1 MVLTGKVVDTH
12 ALLQTVWVGL
22 TAGVGLA
29 GAYGL
34 AMLGTYRAAD
44 AREDGRPAAMVL
56 YGVVGALGVL
66 IVAGGLGGGLLVVM
80 GEGK

>member
-1 MVLTGKVVDTH
+1 M
-12 ALLQTVWVGL
+12 GL
-22 TAGVGLA
+22 AAGVGLA

-44 AREDGRPAAMVL
+44 AREAGHVVAMVL

-66 IVAGGLGGGLLVVM
+66 IVAGGLVGGLLIVI
-80 GEGK
+80 GGK